1 MKNKKLNI
9 WIALGVIF
17 LFVYLAVFG
26 CGGGIKGIR
35 DMRFGIDIRG
45 GVEAVFEPAGT
56 KEKPT
61 KAELEMA
68 REVIETRLD
77 AQNILDREV
86 TVDEK
91 AGNIIVRFP
100 WKSDEKDFD
109 PETAIQELG
118 QMAELTFRGPDGTVY
133 VKGSDVAGRR
143 WMSRSETSWNWSLP
157 ARARKNL
164 PMPRRN
170 WQGRIWESTWM
181 RR

>member
-45 GVEAVFEPAGT
+45 WCGGRIRAGRN
-56 KEKPT
+56 EGKPT

-109 PETAIQELG
+109 PETAIQEL
-118 QMAELTFRGPDGTVY
+118 A
-133 VKGSDVAGRR
+133 R
-143 WMSRSETSWNWSLP
+143 WQS
-157 ARARKNL
+157 
-164 PMPRRN
+164 
-170 WQGRIWESTWM
+170 
-181 RR
+181 

>member
-26 CGGGIKGIR
+26 CGGGIKGMR

-86 TVDEK
+86 
-91 AGNIIVRFP
+91 
-100 WKSDEKDFD
+100 S
-109 PETAIQELG
+109 
-118 QMAELTFRGPDGTVY
+118 
-133 VKGSDVAGRR
+133 
-143 WMSRSETSWNWSLP
+143 
-157 ARARKNL
+157 
-164 PMPRRN
+164 
-170 WQGRIWESTWM
+170 
-181 RR
+181 

>member
-26 CGGGIKGIR
+26 CGGGIKGMR

-77 AQNILDREV
+77 AQ
-86 TVDEK
+86 
-91 AGNIIVRFP
+91 
-100 WKSDEKDFD
+100 S
-109 PETAIQELG
+109 
-118 QMAELTFRGPDGTVY
+118 
-133 VKGSDVAGRR
+133 RR
-143 WMSRSETSWNWSLP
+143 ETSWNWSLP
-157 ARARKNL
+157 ARVRKNL

-170 WQGRIWESTWM
+170 WQDRIWESTWM